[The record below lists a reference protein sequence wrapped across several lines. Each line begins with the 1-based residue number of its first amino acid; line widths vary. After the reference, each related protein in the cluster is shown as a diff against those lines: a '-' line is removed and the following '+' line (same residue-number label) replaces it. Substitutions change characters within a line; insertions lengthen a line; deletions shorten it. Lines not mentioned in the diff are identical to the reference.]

1 MDKLQQL
8 TQKLYEEGLS
18 KGKAEGQ
25 AIREKAR
32 AEAADIVAQAEAEAK
47 KIMDKAEK
55 DADDLRTKVEGDV
68 KMAASQA
75 IQATRSDI
83 ENLIIAQAVDAPVTK
98 ALSSESFLKGIITE
112 VAKRFSAEE
121 SEDLA
126 LVLPESLRK
135 ELEPF
140 VQNQLGQIIGKGVE
154 ASFSKKVA
162 GGLRI
167 GPKDGSYFI
176 SLTDETFRS
185 LIGEY
190 LRPATKKILFG

>member
-1 MDKLQQL
+1 MDKLEQL

-25 AIREKAR
+25 AIVEKAR
-32 AEAADIVAQAEAEAK
+32 SEAADMLKQAEDEAQKIIAQAEKEA
-47 KIMDKAEK
+47 A
-55 DADDLRTKVEGDV
+55 DLRTKVEGDV
-68 KMAASQA
+68 KRAATQA

-83 ENLIIAQAVDAPVTK
+83 EQLIIAQAVDAPVK
-98 ALSSESFLKGIITE
+98 AALSSEAFLKEIITE
-112 VAKRFSAEE
+112 
-121 SEDLA
+121 A
-126 LVLPESLRK
+126 LILPEKLQK

-140 VQNQLGQIIGKGVE
+140 IQNELGKIIGKGIQ
-154 ASFSKKVA
+154 ARFSKKIA
-162 GGLRI
+162 GGMNI

-176 SLTDETFRS
+176 SLTDETFQA

>member
-25 AIREKAR
+25 AILEKAK
-32 AEAADIVAQAEAEAK
+32 AEAADILKQAEEEAR

-98 ALSSESFLKGIITE
+98 ALSSESFLKEIITE
-112 VAKRFSAEE
+112 VAKHFSAEE

-126 LVLPESLRK
+126 LVLPENLRK

-140 VQNQLGQIIGKGVE
+140 VQGQLGQIIGKGVE

-176 SLTDETFRS
+176 SLTDATFRS